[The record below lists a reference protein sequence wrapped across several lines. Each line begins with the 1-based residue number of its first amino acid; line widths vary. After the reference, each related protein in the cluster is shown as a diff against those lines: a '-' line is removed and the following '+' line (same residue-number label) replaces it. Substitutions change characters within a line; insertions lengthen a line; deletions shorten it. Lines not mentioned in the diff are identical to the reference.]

1 MIELL
6 FDSIETP
13 IGTVLLGV
21 HEGKLCV
28 VEFSDYDSRMDR
40 LLAARFGSFTI
51 KNTPDPSGITT
62 QVRAYFSGDLGAIA
76 AIPVETG
83 GTAYQQTVWKALRE
97 IPLGT
102 VTSYGAL
109 AKKIGSVARA
119 VGNTNS
125 LNPVGIVVPCH
136 RVIGADGTLTGYA
149 GGLHRKEWLLRHERV
164 DLEALLPKS
173 ARKAT
178 LAAKSHVQTALF
190 TDNR

>member
-6 FDSIETP
+6 FDSLETP

-21 HEGKLCV
+21 NKGRLCV

-40 LLAARFGSFTI
+40 LLTARFGSFTI
-51 KNTPDPSGITT
+51 KNTPDPDGITT
-62 QVRAYFSGDLGAIA
+62 RVRAYFNGDLRAID

-83 GTAYQQTVWKALRE
+83 GTAYQQIVWAALRE
-97 IPLGT
+97 IPVGT

-109 AKKIGSVARA
+109 AKQIGSVARA
-119 VGNTNS
+119 VGITNS
-125 LNPVGIVVPCH
+125 LNPIGIIVPCH

-149 GGLHRKEWLLRHERV
+149 GGLHRKEWLLRHEGV

-173 ARKAT
+173 GHKTTRT
-178 LAAKSHVQTALF
+178 QQSHMQPGLF
-190 TDNR
+190 ADHL